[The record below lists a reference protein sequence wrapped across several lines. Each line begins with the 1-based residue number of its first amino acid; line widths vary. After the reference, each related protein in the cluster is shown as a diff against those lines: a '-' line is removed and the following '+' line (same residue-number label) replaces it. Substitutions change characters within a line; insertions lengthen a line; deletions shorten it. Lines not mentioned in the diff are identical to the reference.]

1 MLQYPYRVCGQK
13 KGKEFWKIDDFII
26 FFIAMM
32 AKNKILI
39 VDDDPQIIRALSDY
53 LSREGYAVDTAI
65 NGEDGF
71 KKVKVFRPDL
81 ILLDIIMPKMDGIT
95 MLKMVR
101 EDPEVASIPAIIL
114 TNLQT
119 EEGVARSIEAGST
132 TYLVKV
138 DYSLEELNG
147 VIKKTLNI

>member
-1 MLQYPYRVCGQK
+1 
-13 KGKEFWKIDDFII
+13 
-26 FFIAMM
+26 M

-39 VDDDPQIIRALSDY
+39 VDDDPQIIKALSDH
-53 LSREGYAVDTAI
+53 LAREGYVIETAI
-65 NGEDGF
+65 NGEDGL
-71 KKVKVFRPDL
+71 KKTKEFHPDL

-101 EDPEVASIPAIIL
+101 EDAELSSIPVIIL

-138 DYSLEELNG
+138 DYSLEELSN
-147 VIKKTLNI
+147 VIKKTLNIL

>member
-1 MLQYPYRVCGQK
+1 
-13 KGKEFWKIDDFII
+13 
-26 FFIAMM
+26 M

-39 VDDDPQIIRALSDY
+39 VDDDPQITKALSDY
-53 LSREGYAVDTAI
+53 LSREDYVIEIAI
-65 NGEDGF
+65 NGEDGL
-71 KKVKVFRPDL
+71 KKVKAFRPDL

-101 EDPEVASIPAIIL
+101 EDPEVSSIPAIIL

-138 DYSLEELNG
+138 DYGLEELSG